1 VCVCVCF
8 SVFVSLHR
16 RRRVGPLR
24 CDVVLAAYTE
34 EVLSRYEEEL
44 RALRDYYDTN
54 REVFNKVAERDELF
68 QKFLAFEV
76 SYDFSASYKENLTGD
91 DAVALNM

>member
-1 VCVCVCF
+1 
-8 SVFVSLHR
+8 
-16 RRRVGPLR
+16 LR
-24 CDVVLAAYTE
+24 CDVVLAACTE

-44 RALRDYYDTN
+44 KALRKYYDTN
-54 REVFNKVAERDELF
+54 RDVFNKVADELF

-91 DAVALNM
+91 DTVALNM